1 MVLSI
6 VQMKDMLSIQQ
17 QELLRRQLLYMYEF
31 WECTWD
37 EAMLPIC
44 LWLEGLFPTVHITRR
59 TFFPNSTWDEVWPPN
74 CLWLSIIGRTFFL
87 FFQQYMRWGWGYL
100 YSCVSLMRMFIQL
113 CLLTILPTIR
123 YSVANSDITHSLTQW
138 QGHLLSCSGQLK
150 TKMLNYEEEQ
160 RF

>member
-44 LWLEGLFPTVHITRR
+44 LWLEGLFPTVHITGR
-59 TFFPNSTWDEVWPPN
+59 TFFHNSTWDEVWPPN
-74 CLWLSIIGRTFFL
+74 CLWLSIIGRTFFPNSTWDEDV
-87 FFQQYMRWGWGYL
+87 YTVVSPWWGCL
-100 YSCVSLMRMFIQL
+100 YNCVSSQFSPQL
-113 CLLTILPTIR
+113 DIVSQTQTSYCHQWWLITPVHCL
-123 YSVANSDITHSLTQW
+123 NTHLD
-138 QGHLLSCSGQLK
+138 SGQS
-150 TKMLNYEEEQ
+150 Q
-160 RF
+160 C

>member
-87 FFQQYMRWGWGYL
+87 FFQRYMRWGWGCL

-123 YSVANSDITHSLTQW
+123 YSVANSDTELCLIS
-138 QGHLLSCSGQLK
+138 
-150 TKMLNYEEEQ
+150 NNP
-160 RF
+160 